1 MTESIV
7 DLQLHQRRVGLV
19 LWHPSALNVL
29 LTAGSDN
36 LVIIWNVGTG
46 EALVR
51 IDCHP
56 DVVYSACW
64 NWDGSRL
71 VTTCKD
77 KKIRILDPRSGE
89 VLEEA
94 VAHEGSKATR
104 AIFLRYVLL
113 MLYTSLQLHL
123 VAFFLFLH
131 IVSIALAYNIDV
143 IEGKIHIYVCICV
156 SVQRYIE
163 KNM

>member
-1 MTESIV
+1 M
-7 DLQLHQRRVGLV
+7 
-19 LWHPSALNVL
+19 
-29 LTAGSDN
+29 
-36 LVIIWNVGTG
+36 
-46 EALVR
+46 R

-89 VLEEA
+89 ILEEA

-104 AIFLRYVLL
+104 AIFLRYVLHTF
-113 MLYTSLQLHL
+113 YSLGFSL
-123 VAFFLFLH
+123 LF
-131 IVSIALAYNIDV
+131 IAICYV
-143 IEGKIHIYVCICV
+143 YVFIYCIKK
-156 SVQRYIE
+156 SD
-163 KNM
+163 

>member
-1 MTESIV
+1 M
-7 DLQLHQRRVGLV
+7 
-19 LWHPSALNVL
+19 LWHPTALNVL

-46 EALVR
+46 EALMR
-51 IDCHP
+51 FDCHP

-89 VLEEA
+89 ILDEA
-94 VAHEGSKATR
+94 IAHEGSKATR
-104 AIFLRYVLL
+104 VIFLRYVLL
-113 MLYTSLQLHL
+113 ILHFILQHFITSFYCYIFTYIIHYIYEKSD
-123 VAFFLFLH
+123 VTRKKDEIR
-131 IVSIALAYNIDV
+131 IVCKTDSIL
-143 IEGKIHIYVCICV
+143 KT
-156 SVQRYIE
+156 
-163 KNM
+163 KF

>member
-1 MTESIV
+1 M
-7 DLQLHQRRVGLV
+7 
-19 LWHPSALNVL
+19 LWHPSVLNVL

-36 LVIIWNVGTG
+36 LVLIWNVGTG

-64 NWDGSRL
+64 NWDGSRI

-89 VLEEA
+89 ILEEA
-94 VAHEGSKATR
+94 IAHEGSKATR
-104 AIFLRYVLL
+104 AIFLRYVFYILPVYQCLMAILL
-113 MLYTSLQLHL
+113 LSFITVHCSNM
-123 VAFFLFLH
+123 
-131 IVSIALAYNIDV
+131 IRVSRV
-143 IEGKIHIYVCICV
+143 MYV
-156 SVQRYIE
+156 S
-163 KNM
+163 

>member
-1 MTESIV
+1 M
-7 DLQLHQRRVGLV
+7 
-19 LWHPSALNVL
+19 LWHPTALNVL

-46 EALVR
+46 EALMR

-89 VLEEA
+89 ILEEA
-94 VAHEGSKATR
+94 IAHEGSKATR
-104 AIFLRYVLL
+104 AIFLRYVL
-113 MLYTSLQLHL
+113 YILHS
-123 VAFFLFLH
+123 FLGFYL
-131 IVSIALAYNIDV
+131 
-143 IEGKIHIYVCICV
+143 
-156 SVQRYIE
+156 
-163 KNM
+163 

>member
-1 MTESIV
+1 M
-7 DLQLHQRRVGLV
+7 

-46 EALVR
+46 EALMR

-89 VLEEA
+89 ILEEA
-94 VAHEGSKATR
+94 IAHEGSKATR
-104 AIFLRYVLL
+104 AIFLRYVFF
-113 MLYTSLQLHL
+113 LYYILQHFI
-123 VAFFLFLH
+123 AFFHCYILFTYISH
-131 IVSIALAYNIDV
+131 VYR
-143 IEGKIHIYVCICV
+143 KIRLTQQKDEIYIFW
-156 SVQRYIE
+156 
-163 KNM
+163 KA